1 MSSTTGYES
10 RDEAC
15 PLDLLHVSGLESNR
29 TSSSSA
35 KRLNCPQCG
44 VHLPA
49 AEEEIAKLREEV
61 EYLERKHHQQYVR
74 RLHGS

>member
-15 PLDLLHVSGLESNR
+15 PLDLPSVSGLF
-29 TSSSSA
+29 SSSA
-35 KRLNCPQCG
+35 IRWNCPECG

-49 AEEEIAKLREEV
+49 VVKEIAKLREEV
-61 EYLERKHHQQYVR
+61 ERLEAKNHEQYVR
-74 RLHGS
+74 YTTI